1 MSANHTSL
9 KDQIKVVKVK
19 AKQVRDVY
27 ILYLF
32 YSVQNIYIDQ
42 FTDFTHTKT
51 QIFKTFNLLFKKQ
64 LWIGYMLL

>member
-1 MSANHTSL
+1 MINRQKGKSKMTDNIS
-9 KDQIKVVKVK
+9 
-19 AKQVRDVY
+19 
-27 ILYLF
+27 YLF